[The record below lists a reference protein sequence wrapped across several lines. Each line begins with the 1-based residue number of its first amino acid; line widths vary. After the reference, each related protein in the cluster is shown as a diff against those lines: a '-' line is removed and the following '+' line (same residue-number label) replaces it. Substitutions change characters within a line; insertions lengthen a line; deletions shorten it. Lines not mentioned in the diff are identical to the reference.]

1 MMGERV
7 YIYSLNCPDT
17 GEVKYVGKT
26 IDRKN
31 RLNSHIWGAKYGIGL
46 KDKWIQSLLKDN
58 KKPVMVTLEVTKEW
72 EDCEKKWIKYYRE
85 KGDIFNIADG
95 GLGLFISQDMKK
107 FSIFR
112 KVINRY
118 NSLYKE
124 TGNENFKKYADNF
137 RKMRKQAI
145 KLGLFDEFEDWLN
158 SLFGRAMK
166 NET

>member
-1 MMGERV
+1 MGESV

-31 RLNSHIWGAKYGIGL
+31 RLNSHIWGSKYGIGP

-95 GLGLFISQDMKK
+95 GLGLFVSPDMKK

-124 TGNENFKKYADNF
+124 TGNENFKKYAENF

-145 KLGLFDEFEDWLN
+145 KNGSFDEFEDWLN